1 MFLEFQQQQNR
12 ILIKLY
18 IFNIEI
24 NKINWQNQILID
36 YLWIPLIQTRVR
48 VLLPLFDVSGV
59 CMSVVY
65 LLLVF

>member
-12 ILIKLY
+12 ILIKLD

-59 CMSVVY
+59 CMSVVC

>member
-12 ILIKLY
+12 ILIKFD

-48 VLLPLFDVSGV
+48 VLLPLLDVSGV
-59 CMSVVY
+59 CMSVVC

>member
-12 ILIKLY
+12 ILIKLD

-24 NKINWQNQILID
+24 NKINWQNQIFID

-59 CMSVVY
+59 CMSVVC